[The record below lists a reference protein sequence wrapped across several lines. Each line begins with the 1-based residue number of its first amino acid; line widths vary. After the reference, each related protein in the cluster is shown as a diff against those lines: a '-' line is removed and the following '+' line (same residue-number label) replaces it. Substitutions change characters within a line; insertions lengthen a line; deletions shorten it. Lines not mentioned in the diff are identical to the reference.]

1 VRSRYKLFCFDMDG
15 TLLDSM
21 GYWHLSKIEL
31 LLALHLPLEPVG
43 MPDILYRSFREVLE
57 YYREKHGFAYEWDD
71 IIEKYRAVMN
81 RWYRRGIDPKPGA
94 REFLQRLQQEG
105 VRVCVGTATDRN
117 IAREALKV
125 AGLLEYVEFV
135 TDIAEMGS
143 GKENAAFF
151 EKLAER
157 AGVQTDEILMFEDAL
172 YAMQGARSAGCG
184 VVAIEEAAS
193 ERERDEIMAF
203 ADRYIRSYHELLEA

>member
-1 VRSRYKLFCFDMDG
+1 MKSKYKLFCFDMDG

-31 LLALHLPLEPVG
+31 LLQLKLPLSPVD
-43 MPDILYRSFREVLE
+43 MPDILYRSFRDVLE
-57 YYREKHGFAYEWDD
+57 HYRKKCGVVYDWDD
-71 IIEKYRAVMN
+71 IIDQYRAVMY
-81 RWYRRGIDPKPGA
+81 RWYRQGLEPKPGA
-94 REFLQRLQQEG
+94 REFLQRLRQEG
-105 VRVCVGTATDRN
+105 IRVCVGTATDRN
-117 IAREALKV
+117 IAREALEK
-125 AGLLEYVEFV
+125 AGMLEYIEFV

-151 EKLAER
+151 ENLAAH
-157 AGVQTDEILMFEDAL
+157 AGVQPEEILMFEDAL

-193 ERERDEIMAF
+193 DCEREAIVAF
-203 ADRYIRSYHELLEA
+203 ADRYIRSYHELLDD

>member
-1 VRSRYKLFCFDMDG
+1 MKSRYKLFCFDMDG

-31 LLALHLPLEPVG
+31 LLDLKLPLSPVG
-43 MPDILYRSFREVLE
+43 MPDILYRSFRDVLA
-57 YYREKHGFAYEWDD
+57 YYREKHGFECEWDD
-71 IIEKYRAVMN
+71 MIEKYRAVMY
-81 RWYRRGIDPKPGA
+81 RWYRKGLDPKPGA

-105 VRVCVGTATDRN
+105 IRVCVGTATDRN
-117 IAREALKV
+117 IAREALKK
-125 AGLLEYVEFV
+125 AGMLEYIEFV

-151 EKLAER
+151 ENLAAR
-157 AGVQTDEILMFEDAL
+157 AGVETSEILMFEDAL

-193 ERERDEIMAF
+193 DWEKDEIIAF
-203 ADRYIRSYHELLEA
+203 ADRYIRSYHELLND

>member
-1 VRSRYKLFCFDMDG
+1 MKSRYKLFCFDMDG

-21 GYWHLSKIEL
+21 GYWHLSRIGMLKRLGSVVHDAQVPWI
-31 LLALHLPLEPVG
+31 LEHSL
-43 MPDILYRSFREVLE
+43 DEVLQAFDITCE
-57 YYREKHGFAYEWDD
+57 RDEVIRVYREEMRVQYL
-71 IIEKYRAVMN
+71 
-81 RWYRRGIDPKPGA
+81 RGIDPKPGA

-105 VRVCVGTATDRN
+105 IRVCVGTATDRN
-117 IAREALKV
+117 MAREALKA
-125 AGLLEYVEFV
+125 AGLLEYIEFV

-151 EKLAER
+151 ENLATR
-157 AGVQTDEILMFEDAL
+157 AGVSTDEILMFEDAL

-193 ERERDEIMAF
+193 QRERDEIIAF
-203 ADRYIRSYHELLEA
+203 ADRYIRSYHELLES